1 MYLVAVCD
9 DEQAHAQAIAQT
21 IRHEFASRG
30 YPVSTDV
37 YANSTALMKRLEQG
51 TCYDV
56 LFLDIDMP
64 MLNGIEL
71 CRRIREIKGNT
82 LVVFI
87 SNCEEMVF
95 QVFEVAP
102 FRFIRKR
109 RFSTEIG
116 NVIRDLVVELDR
128 RSSHFLRLQDE
139 RDDSLYSVNVRDL
152 MYVEAQRKK
161 SSLHSIGQT
170 VDITIQFGTI
180 AHLLQPFSFF
190 QIHRSY
196 IVNPN
201 YIYRINND
209 TVMLDNREELP
220 LSRAKK
226 AQIQKAF
233 FTWSRGIT

>member
-161 SSLHSIGQT
+161 KQPAFDRTNGGYNDPVWHNRASAAAVLIFPDPSELYCESQLH
-170 VDITIQFGTI
+170 
-180 AHLLQPFSFF
+180 
-190 QIHRSY
+190 
-196 IVNPN
+196 
-201 YIYRINND
+201 
-209 TVMLDNREELP
+209 LP
-220 LSRAKK
+220 H
-226 AQIQKAF
+226 QQ
-233 FTWSRGIT
+233 